1 MNILRRLSVLALSVL
16 VVLSSAPVL
25 AATTNTNTVP
35 GSGLSISPLH
45 NQLTLDP
52 GQSTTIKVSVKNI
65 TRNDVVAKA
74 YVNDFR
80 SDNNTG
86 NPVIITDPNKQ
97 LQTSIKKFVHPAD
110 IPLAVGEK
118 KEITVPVT
126 IPAGATPGAYYGIIR
141 YRAIPVGSQAP
152 KEGEVSLSASVGTIV
167 LIQVKGD
174 LKERAQL
181 SALKIYNN
189 DKSGTIFFKKPN
201 KAGVEIANL
210 GNSFLQP
217 FGKVTVSDMSGKEVY
232 SYEVNNNQPRANVLP
247 GSKRIFIDPIKNIN
261 KPGRYTVNASIAIG
275 NGSDVLVSQKTI
287 WYLTGGFLVAI
298 LAILAILIALTL
310 FAYRQYRKSRR
321 HTKRSRRR

>member
-16 VVLSSAPVL
+16 VVLSSTPAL

-141 YRAIPVGSQAP
+141 YRAIPAGSQAP

-287 WYLTGGFLVAI
+287 WYLTGGFIVAI